1 MRTVKNQLQH
11 VYEES
16 LFTSFGPAQDL
27 MLKARKFAENL
38 NLLGISISFS
48 EASVLRFLVHLSQCK
63 KFVEI
68 GTLTGFSALALL
80 QGLSQ
85 DGELWTFEKNPEH
98 AKLAKE
104 ILDSFISQ
112 SDQKIQVIVG
122 DAETQLPSIEGS
134 GPFDGIFIDGNK
146 AAYGRYLNWAEKN
159 IKQGGLIIAD
169 NVFLEGRVWGEKGEK
184 FSDKQINVMKEFN
197 LRLSDPNKYLFS
209 LLPTSEG
216 LIAARKLF

>member
-1 MRTVKNQLQH
+1 MRIVKNQLQH

-48 EASVLRFLVHLSQCK
+48 EASVLRFLVQISQCK

-80 QGLSQ
+80 QGLGQ
-85 DGELWTFEKNPEH
+85 EGELWTFEKNPEH

-104 ILDSFISQ
+104 ILDSFVSQ
-112 SDQKIQVIVG
+112 SEHKVQVIAG
-122 DAETQLPSIEGS
+122 DAEAQLPSIERS

-146 AAYGRYLNWAEKN
+146 AAYGRYLSWAENN
-159 IKQGGLIIAD
+159 IKKGGLIIAD
-169 NVFLEGRVWGEKGEK
+169 NVFLEGGVWGEKSEK

-209 LLPTSEG
+209 LLPTNEG